1 MNPADKS
8 MSKYFI
14 KIHFSIHLEESTGY
28 QKEQDTPNG
37 KQIIL
42 IIAKFLAP
50 TGAQEMQISVRSFVC
65 LFGEKCSRAH
75 NLHLLGSD

>member
-1 MNPADKS
+1 MKPADKS
-8 MSKYFI
+8 ISKYFI

-28 QKEQDTPNG
+28 QKELDTPNG
-37 KQIIL
+37 K
-42 IIAKFLAP
+42 FVAP
-50 TGAQEMQISVRSFVC
+50 TGAHEMQISVCSFVC

>member
-28 QKEQDTPNG
+28 QKELDTPNG

-42 IIAKFLAP
+42 IEFIP
-50 TGAQEMQISVRSFVC
+50 NSCSVR
-65 LFGEKCSRAH
+65 CSAVQCTLQHPLQCKNQAH
-75 NLHLLGSD
+75 HS